1 VNPLRIFN
9 LILFFPSLT
18 SAACIPFDQA
28 LDHIGETQ
36 CVIGKVVRIESGAGG
51 VHYLDFC
58 EDYRLCRFTAVIFP
72 HDLKNVGDVRQLV
85 GKTVEIRGVVK
96 EYDGRAEMILEKAAQ
111 LGGEA
116 RRISPLTKNF
126 DVEEKGHFSAGKSR
140 PSRRRTSGS
149 KKQIPTLPIEI
160 PEDVESN

>member
-1 VNPLRIFN
+1 MIWLRIVV
-9 LILFFPSLT
+9 LGLLSPSLA

-28 LDHIGETQ
+28 RDHIGENQ
-36 CVIGKVVRIESGAGG
+36 CIVGKVLRVENGAGG

-58 EDYRLCRFTAVIFP
+58 EDYSLCTFSVVIFSQ
-72 HDLKNVGDVRQLV
+72 DLKNVGDVRKLV
-85 GKTVEIRGVVK
+85 GKTVEIRGEVK
-96 EYDGRAEMILEKAAQ
+96 EYDGRAEIILEKAAQ
-111 LGGEA
+111 LGGET
-116 RRISPLTKNF
+116 RGISPLSKNF

-140 PSRRRTSGS
+140 PAHRRTSRS

>member
-1 VNPLRIFN
+1 
-9 LILFFPSLT
+9 
-18 SAACIPFDQA
+18 
-28 LDHIGETQ
+28 
-36 CVIGKVVRIESGAGG
+36 
-51 VHYLDFC
+51 
-58 EDYRLCRFTAVIFP
+58 
-72 HDLKNVGDVRQLV
+72 VGDVRQLV
-85 GKTVEIRGVVK
+85 GKTVEIRGEVK

-116 RRISPLTKNF
+116 RRVSPLPKNF

>member
-1 VNPLRIFN
+1 MSPLRICI
-9 LILFFPSLT
+9 LILLFPSLT
-18 SAACIPFDQA
+18 YAACIPVDQA
-28 LDHIGETQ
+28 ANHIGETQ
-36 CVIGKVVRIESGAGG
+36 CVTGKVVRVESGAGG
-51 VHYLDFC
+51 AHYLNFC
-58 EDYRLCRFTAVIFP
+58 EDYRLCRFTVVIFS
-72 HDLKNVGDVRQLV
+72 HDLKNIGDLRQLV
-85 GKTVEIRGVVK
+85 GKTVEISGEVK

-116 RRISPLTKNF
+116 RLILPLSKNF

-140 PSRRRTSGS
+140 PSRRRTGGS